1 MIDRVYRLSENNSI
15 IFIGL
20 SGMLLPLCSMKM
32 SFFFFPSIC
41 HNKSITTHAHYEC
54 TVSKHHIG
62 RQLLSNNHR
71 SSANRLNTPMSD
83 SAF

>member
-32 SFFFFPSIC
+32 SFFFFLASATTNPLQLMHIM
-41 HNKSITTHAHYEC
+41 NAQFQNITLAGSY
-54 TVSKHHIG
+54 
-62 RQLLSNNHR
+62 
-71 SSANRLNTPMSD
+71 
-83 SAF
+83 

>member
-15 IFIGL
+15 ILIGL

-32 SFFFFPSIC
+32 RLFFPSIC

-71 SSANRLNTPMSD
+71 SSVNWLNTPMSE

>member
-32 SFFFFPSIC
+32 SFSPPPASATTNPLQLMHIMNAQFQ
-41 HNKSITTHAHYEC
+41 NITLAGSY
-54 TVSKHHIG
+54 
-62 RQLLSNNHR
+62 
-71 SSANRLNTPMSD
+71 
-83 SAF
+83 